1 MKEILLAP
9 PVAFVIYLALVGL
22 LSGLGRVMAPAS
34 EGSAAK
40 TSGYASGEASSMR
53 PAVPGYRSFFV
64 IALFFAVV
72 HLGVLV
78 LGTSDFSS
86 TSALYIV
93 GLILALLALIL
104 G

>member
-1 MKEILLAP
+1 MRDILLAP
-9 PVAFVIYLALVGL
+9 PIAFAIYLLLVGI
-22 LSGLGRVMAPAS
+22 LSGIGRALAGPGQATAGKSSTYAGGEAAPA
-34 EGSAAK
+34 
-40 TSGYASGEASSMR
+40 R

-64 IALFFAVV
+64 IALFFAIV

-78 LGTSDFSS
+78 VGSGGLD
-86 TSALYIV
+86 ALTGIYLV

>member
-9 PVAFVIYLALVGL
+9 PVAFIAYLVFVSI
-22 LSGLGRVMAPAS
+22 LSGIGRIMAPKSSAS
-34 EGSAAK
+34 G
-40 TSGYASGEASSMR
+40 GIYAGGEASPIR
-53 PAVPGYRSFFV
+53 PAAPGYRQFFIV
-64 IALFFAVV
+64 ALFFAVV

-78 LGTSDFSS
+78 VGTSDLSPAS
-86 TSALYIV
+86 GIYLV